1 MTVSAHML
9 LVEPFLPLRFQLAR
23 AVHEKLLVF
32 HEILPGE
39 TPIRWVE
46 SGIHP
51 DGVARTGLDTKA
63 AVDAAQGVDLV
74 THGELFNWVIRILT
88 SFNINTFRRTGRGAK
103 KTGGTLHR
111 PIPFEG
117 QTVAPPEGVRIRP
130 SLVGVLNGNGGFE
143 LFGQTQ
149 LMQAMDEEIAP
160 KAIPGDHQTTQDLRE
175 IRSFPESHLFDSLHP
190 YFTPEK

>member
-1 MTVSAHML
+1 ML

-63 AVDAAQGVDLV
+63 AVNAAQGVDLV
-74 THGELFNWVIRILT
+74 THGELFNWVNRILPGLDIDA
-88 SFNINTFRRTGRGAK
+88 FGWTGRGAK
-103 KTGGTLHR
+103 KAGRALNR
-111 PIPFEG
+111 LVLLEG
-117 QTVAPPEGVRIRP
+117 QAVAPPEGIRIRP
-130 SLVGVLNGNGGFE
+130 SLVGVLNGNGRFE

-149 LMQAMDEEIAP
+149 LMQAMDEEVAP
-160 KAIPGDHQTTQDLRE
+160 KAVAGDHQTTQDLRE

>member
-32 HEILPGE
+32 NKLLPRK
-39 TPIRWVE
+39 TPIRGVE

-74 THGELFNWVIRILT
+74 THGELFNWVIRIFT
-88 SFNINTFRRTGRGAK
+88 SFNINTFRWTGRGAK

-111 PIPFEG
+111 PIPLEG
-117 QTVAPPEGVRIRP
+117 QTVASPEGVRIRP
-130 SLVGVLNGNGGFE
+130 SLVGVLNGNGRFE

-149 LMQAMDEEIAP
+149 LMQAMDQEIAP
-160 KAIPGDHQTTQDLRE
+160 KVVACDHKTTQDLRE
-175 IRSFPESHLFDSLHP
+175 IRSFPESHLFDPLHP
-190 YFTPEK
+190 DLKPQ